1 MPRKKNAII
10 SVFDK
15 TNLGDVAKFLIEK
28 KFNIYSTGGS
38 SQHLKK
44 LKIPHIEISNYTKQ
58 KEILG
63 GRVKTLHPKIFGG
76 LLGTNSNSHQKELK
90 KEKIINFDVLIIN
103 LYPFKDTVRNTKK
116 KDKIIEMIDIGG
128 HSLIRAAVKNYKKTL
143 PIVDPRDYKN
153 FIKNFPLTEI
163 SRKKYAIKAIQ
174 QITEYDISISNWF
187 QGIQTE
193 EYPLRYGENPQQKA
207 IALINNNSFI
217 QVSGQK
223 KLSYNNLLDLD
234 AAINIAYASKT
245 NENICT
251 IVKHNIPCGGA
262 IKNTQKESY
271 IKALTGDPVSAF
283 GGIVAFNKK
292 LTIDTA
298 KLLVKNFYEVIAA
311 PNFEKEALIILKAKS
326 NLRVLKVKKTNYKVE
341 RRSIFAGALIQN
353 KNNKVSSIK
362 EINGVSRLKKNR
374 VDFFINVLKY
384 IKSNSIAL
392 FDQDS
397 LISQSGGQTS
407 RIDAL
412 HNCFYK
418 MGLRHAKKKIKK
430 LFLFSDAF
438 FPFTDSLEF
447 IKKQKFQIDIYA
459 PMGSQNDS
467 KIIDYVKRNNLNYFK
482 INDRHFKH

>member
-15 TNLGDVAKFLIEK
+15 TNLSNIANFLIK
-28 KFNIYSTGGS
+28 KNFTIYSTGGS
-38 SQHLKK
+38 SLYLKK
-44 LKIPHIEISNYTKQ
+44 LKIPHVEISNYTKQ

-76 LLGTNSNSHQKELK
+76 LLGTNSNSHQKELE

-103 LYPFKDTVRNTKK
+103 LYPFEDTVRNTKNS
-116 KDKIIEMIDIGG
+116 DKIIEMIDIGG
-128 HSLIRAAVKNYKKTL
+128 HSLIRAAVKNYKKTV
-143 PIVDPRDYKN
+143 PIVDPTDYQN
-153 FIKNFPLTEI
+153 FIKNFPPSEI
-163 SRKKYAIKAIQ
+163 SKKNYAIKAIQ
-174 QITEYDISISNWF
+174 QITEYDVSISNWF

-193 EYPLRYGENPQQKA
+193 EYSLRYGENPQQKA
-207 IALINNNSFI
+207 IALINNKSFT

-234 AAINIAYASKT
+234 AAINIAYGSKT
-245 NENICT
+245 NDHICT
-251 IVKHNIPCGGA
+251 IIKHNIPCGGA
-262 IKNTQKESY
+262 IKKNQKESY
-271 IKALTGDPVSAF
+271 KKALMGDPLSAF

-292 LTIDTA
+292 LTASTA
-298 KLLVKNFYEVIAA
+298 RLLVNNFYEVIAA
-311 PNFEKEALIILKAKS
+311 PDFEKEALNILKTKI
-326 NLRVLKVKKTNYKVE
+326 NLRVLKVKNLNSKVE
-341 RRSIFAGALIQN
+341 QRSIFAGALIQD
-353 KNNKVSSIK
+353 KNNKVSSVR
-362 EINGVSRLKKNR
+362 EINGVNKLKKNR
-374 VDFFINVLKY
+374 VDFFINILKC

-407 RIDAL
+407 RVDAL
-412 HNCFYK
+412 HNCFHK
-418 MGLRHAKKKIKK
+418 FGLRHAKKKIKK

-447 IKKQKFQIDIYA
+447 IKKQKLKIDIYA

-467 KIIDYVKRNNLNYFK
+467 KIHDFVKKNNLNYFK
-482 INDRHFKH
+482 ISDRHFKH

>member
-1 MPRKKNAII
+1 MSRKKNAII
-10 SVFDK
+10 SVYDK
-15 TNLGDVAKFLIEK
+15 TNLGNIANFLIK
-28 KFNIYSTGGS
+28 KNFTIYSTGGS
-38 SQHLKK
+38 SQYLKK
-44 LKIPHIEISNYTKQ
+44 FKIPHVEISNYTKQ

-103 LYPFKDTVRNTKK
+103 LYPFADTIRNTKNG
-116 KDKIIEMIDIGG
+116 DKIIEMIDIGG
-128 HSLIRAAVKNYKKTL
+128 HSLIRAAVKNYKKTVS
-143 PIVDPRDYKN
+143 IVDPMDYQN
-153 FIKNFPLTEI
+153 FIKNFPQTEI
-163 SRKKYAIKAIQ
+163 SKKKYAIKAIQ
-174 QITEYDISISNWF
+174 QITEYDVSISNWF

-207 IALINNNSFI
+207 IALINNKSFTQI
-217 QVSGQK
+217 GGQK

-234 AAINIAYASKT
+234 AAINIAYGSKT

-251 IVKHNIPCGGA
+251 IIKHNIPCGGA
-262 IKNTQKESY
+262 IKKTQKESY
-271 IKALTGDPVSAF
+271 EKALKGDPLSAF

-292 LTIDTA
+292 LSIKTA
-298 KLLVKNFYEVIAA
+298 KLLVRNFYEVIAA
-311 PNFEKEALIILKAKS
+311 PDFDKEALTILRTKS
-326 NLRVLKVKKTNYKVE
+326 NLRILKVKKFNNKVE
-341 RRSIFAGALIQN
+341 QRSIFAGALIQDTN
-353 KNNKVSSIK
+353 KKLSSIK
-362 EINGVSRLKKNR
+362 AINGVDELKKNR
-374 VDFFINVLKY
+374 INFFVNILKY

-392 FDQDS
+392 FDHDS

-418 MGLRHAKKKIKK
+418 LRLKHNKKQINK

-438 FPFTDSLEF
+438 FPFTDTLEF
-447 IKKQKFQIDIYA
+447 IKKQKFKIDIYA

-467 KIIDYVKRNNLNYFK
+467 KIIDYVKNNNLNFFK
-482 INDRHFKH
+482 ISDRHFKH